1 MLWCG
6 PAWSRSGSQENAE
19 NFVHM
24 GNKCRASFELCFLT
38 PRSEPFPSKSC
49 SSQSSRFGAG
59 PHPDPAVC
67 LTSHVLRSWLQ
78 SCLGLCPSP
87 PRDPQS
93 ICSSSMSGC
102 SETFFPSVGKKSLY
116 PDFELGHIG
125 SFQFPF
131 LSHSAVCPWLPQPP
145 LLHAPHPLCTLSL
158 LVSLVLLTF
167 CPCPPHSHTVA
178 LYCLGEQVQLSAPQ
192 PLRPSSILA
201 LPEAQAHISGSTSY
215 TMSVCQGQ

>member
-19 NFVHM
+19 NFVHS
-24 GNKCRASFELCFLT
+24 GNKGRASLELCFLT

-78 SCLGLCPSP
+78 SCLGLCPLS

-93 ICSSSMSGC
+93 ICSSSMPGC
-102 SETFFPSVGKKSLY
+102 SETFFPSVGKNPCTLILSWVT
-116 PDFELGHIG
+116 
-125 SFQFPF
+125 SVPF
-131 LSHSAVCPWLPQPP
+131 SSHSSLTLLFAHGFPSP
-145 LLHAPHPLCTLSL
+145 LSSMHPTRCAP
-158 LVSLVLLTF
+158 
-167 CPCPPHSHTVA
+167 CPC
-178 LYCLGEQVQLSAPQ
+178 LFRWYCSLSAPTHRTHTQ
-192 PLRPSSILA
+192 WLFIA
-201 LPEAQAHISGSTSY
+201 
-215 TMSVCQGQ
+215 

>member
-19 NFVHM
+19 NFVHS
-24 GNKCRASFELCFLT
+24 GNKGRASLELCFLT

-78 SCLGLCPSP
+78 SCLGLCPLS

-93 ICSSSMSGC
+93 ICSSSMPGC
-102 SETFFPSVGKKSLY
+102 SETFFPSVGKNPCTLILSWVT
-116 PDFELGHIG
+116 
-125 SFQFPF
+125 SVPF
-131 LSHSAVCPWLPQPP
+131 SSHSSLTLLFAMASPAPSPPCTPPAVHPVLACFLGTAHFLPLPTA
-145 LLHAPHPLCTLSL
+145 LTHSGSL
-158 LVSLVLLTF
+158 L
-167 CPCPPHSHTVA
+167 P
-178 LYCLGEQVQLSAPQ
+178 
-192 PLRPSSILA
+192 R
-201 LPEAQAHISGSTSY
+201 
-215 TMSVCQGQ
+215 